1 MKHFK
6 LITGFVLIVFFSI
19 FLMSGP
25 AEANQQYYSVQ
36 NHLVRWFE
44 FKEDP
49 FLIDDIEVNLK
60 SKQKLDG
67 FYRQRSFDPIWTT
80 DEGLEDFS
88 RDFIE
93 LLKKSSE
100 KGLFPA
106 EYYVE
111 EIDLLISELF
121 NTNDDYYKAQLLTR
135 LDLML
140 TDSFFVY
147 LTDILSGRIDRE
159 EEKRV
164 WLKDDLNINLK
175 KILNEVYVEQDIENI
190 FPINENLDIR
200 IPEYKIIL
208 ENLSLYQQAQ
218 NGGGWSNISGG
229 DILRSG
235 DRGER
240 VKQLRERLQNEPG
253 QWLSLESDNPDY
265 FDQELQRAVFNFQQ
279 KHGLLLTGQVGENT
293 LQALNK
299 TAEEII
305 KTMKINLERIRW
317 LYQNAQETY
326 IIANSPSFSMQ
337 FVHRGEEV
345 TRERTIIGKKNR
357 PTPVFSSYITSIV
370 FNPRWYIPESI
381 AVNDYL
387 PHVKE
392 DISYLEERNVKVYQ
406 ETDSGFQEVNPEE
419 IDWEE
424 QYENELEYYFWQE
437 AGPWNALGD
446 VIFQSPNNY
455 HVYMHDTPEQ
465 YLFEN
470 QIRSFSSGCVRVQNA
485 INLAEYFVEHFAEQE
500 WEEIQEIRNENNETV
515 INLQERIPLH
525 FTYFS
530 VWVSAGDQI
539 RIYDDVYEKDE
550 YLKEIYFNQ

>member
-175 KILNEVYVEQDIENI
+175 EILNEVYVEQDIENI
-190 FPINENLDIR
+190 FSINENLDIR

-218 NGGGWSNISGG
+218 NGGGWSNI
-229 DILRSG
+229 
-235 DRGER
+235 
-240 VKQLRERLQNEPG
+240 
-253 QWLSLESDNPDY
+253 
-265 FDQELQRAVFNFQQ
+265 F
-279 KHGLLLTGQVGENT
+279 
-293 LQALNK
+293 
-299 TAEEII
+299 
-305 KTMKINLERIRW
+305 
-317 LYQNAQETY
+317 
-326 IIANSPSFSMQ
+326 
-337 FVHRGEEV
+337 
-345 TRERTIIGKKNR
+345 
-357 PTPVFSSYITSIV
+357 
-370 FNPRWYIPESI
+370 
-381 AVNDYL
+381 
-387 PHVKE
+387 
-392 DISYLEERNVKVYQ
+392 
-406 ETDSGFQEVNPEE
+406 
-419 IDWEE
+419 
-424 QYENELEYYFWQE
+424 
-437 AGPWNALGD
+437 
-446 VIFQSPNNY
+446 
-455 HVYMHDTPEQ
+455 
-465 YLFEN
+465 
-470 QIRSFSSGCVRVQNA
+470 
-485 INLAEYFVEHFAEQE
+485 
-500 WEEIQEIRNENNETV
+500 
-515 INLQERIPLH
+515 
-525 FTYFS
+525 
-530 VWVSAGDQI
+530 
-539 RIYDDVYEKDE
+539 
-550 YLKEIYFNQ
+550 